1 MVLLHEKPRKKRR
14 WNCRSIKVEEVLMI
28 SIKIGLLLILV
39 ALVVI
44 SILFYTVKV
53 VGKKKV
59 HVTKER
65 ISNDQANEKKHMQG
79 VDDDITKDDAET
91 FLQIVELLDQLY

>member
-1 MVLLHEKPRKKRR
+1 
-14 WNCRSIKVEEVLMI
+14 MI

-53 VGKKKV
+53 VGKKEV